1 MSESC
6 LTVSQLLKEDY
17 IIPLYQRNF
26 AWTYDEIEQLIVDVA
41 DACVEKKDAYYIG
54 TLVVDADNKII
65 DGQQRTTALTLIA
78 LALKK
83 YDKYDSDRIHLT
95 FEARKAS
102 DETLKKL
109 LEYAKYAKKS
119 DEEVNFDSSNEL
131 SIGFNN
137 AVRAL
142 KKVVDDEKKLNR
154 GDLANYLFY
163 NVKIFKTEL
172 ANDLDLN
179 LYFERF
185 NSRGEQLQAHEIIK
199 AQMMDVLKEN
209 EDEAQKF
216 ARIWE
221 ICSQMDKSVILSFKH
236 KRRHNNENLE
246 REKIFSDNYDA
257 YQLKDIYNKME
268 TTEIGRHKLVDYLK
282 SDKMGTEGVQEN
294 DLSTDLPTY
303 RSLVN
308 FETFLFYA
316 FYIITE
322 NESSENITLDDKK
335 LLATFEEKLR
345 GLKDDKK
352 HDWVIK
358 FSENLLRLRFI
369 FDNFIIQNPYEDNK
383 RDEINWTLKKV
394 TRQDKNYKSGGWKY
408 VQTEFQ
414 NTFDENPNA
423 IIQLQSMFAVTF
435 TSNRDTKWLYKTMS
449 YLFKNSENL
458 SDKNFSKKFKDFL
471 EKLAVEFAEERI
483 FAKDEKSIRTYQEGI
498 SVYAFNFIDYI
509 LWTKRND
516 KSFEGVFFNANQ
528 FKFRYR
534 QSIEHWY
541 PQNPNESENDLKKI
555 DNENLHSIGNLCI
568 TTQSQNSKFSNLPPK
583 SKASWKNDFS
593 DQSLKLQWMKHIT
606 DDSDWSETQIE
617 NMKSEIEK
625 IVNDFIESVK

>member
-78 LALKK
+78 LALKE
-83 YDKYDSDRIHLT
+83 YDSDRIHLT
-95 FEARKAS
+95 FEARRESKK
-102 DETLKKL
+102 TLKKL
-109 LEYAKYAKKS
+109 LEYAKKS
-119 DEEVNFDSSNEL
+119 NEEVNFDSSNEL

-199 AQMMDVLKEN
+199 AQMMDVLKDN

-221 ICSQMDKSVILSFKH
+221 ICSQMDKAVILSFKH
-236 KRRHNNENLE
+236 KSKPKDESLE
-246 REKIFSDNYDA
+246 CEKIFSDYYDD

-282 SDKMGTEGVQEN
+282 SDKMGTEGGQEN

-316 FYIITE
+316 FYITE

-369 FDNFIIQNPYEDNK
+369 FDNFIIQNTYEDNK

-394 TRQDKNYKSGGWKY
+394 TRQDKNNKKY
-408 VQTEFQ
+408 GRIYIAINFEI
-414 NTFDENPNA
+414 NTFSDLNTE

-449 YLFKNSENL
+449 YLFKNSEKL
-458 SDKNFSKKFKDFL
+458 SDENFSKKFKDFL

-483 FAKDEKSIRTYQEGI
+483 YIENKRVKSYQDNI

-516 KSFEGVFFNANQ
+516 KSFEGVFSNANQ
-528 FKFRYR
+528 FKFKYR

-555 DNENLHSIGNLCI
+555 DDENLLHSIGNLCI
-568 TTQSQNSKFSNLPPK
+568 TTQRQNSQFSNLPPK

-606 DDSDWSETQIE
+606 DDSDWSETQIK
-617 NMKSEIEK
+617 NMKREIEQ
-625 IVNDFIESVK
+625 IVNEFIESVK